1 LDLYSRTIKN
11 GFEKMKYKMHYK
23 KSPETIQ
30 TEGSTGKY
38 INGFDFDKCIKD
50 NFGEY
55 GKASLTQLHKVL
67 PERIFI
73 EFCRRQNIDCSLM
86 IGRDMVNGQPL

>member
-1 LDLYSRTIKN
+1 M
-11 GFEKMKYKMHYK
+11 FYK
-23 KSPETIQ
+23 KSPEVTQ

-50 NFGEY
+50 NFGEC
-55 GKASLTQLHKVL
+55 GTASLTQLHKVL
-67 PERIFI
+67 PEEIFI

-86 IGRDMVNGQPL
+86 LGKQRI

>member
-1 LDLYSRTIKN
+1 MY
-11 GFEKMKYKMHYK
+11 YK
-23 KSPETIQ
+23 KSPEVTQI
-30 TEGSTGKY
+30 EGSTGPFD
-38 INGFDFDKCIKD
+38 NFDFNKCIKD

-86 IGRDMVNGQPL
+86 IGREM